1 MTADAD
7 GWSWGLAGSRGRMA
21 AGLFGFSLPFRTA
34 GEEIVRIRLGFRRAD
49 AEFAEVDARDPASL
63 RRWWNL
69 KDSVAWLADPKWAT
83 LLSATVVPPVL
94 AGEE

>member
-1 MTADAD
+1 M
-7 GWSWGLAGSRGRMA
+7 AGAGVGRFTRPDSGEVVRIQPA
-21 AGLFGFSLPFRTA
+21 VPAS

-49 AEFAEVDARDPASL
+49 AEFAEVDARGPASL
-63 RRWWNL
+63 RRSWNL

-83 LLSATVVPPVL
+83 LLNATVVPPVL